1 MTRLLS
7 RIRSLSLLAL
17 LVLASTLTYAA
28 VRGQAQGQAAQS
40 SQASP
45 KHPLASGPFQPTWES
60 LAGNYVPPE
69 WFRDAKF
76 GIWAHWSA
84 QCVPEQGDWYA
95 RNMYI
100 QGTRQYAY
108 HVAHYGHPS
117 KFGFMEIDRLWTADK
132 WNPEALMQ
140 LYQRAG
146 AKYFVALAN
155 HHDNFDAY
163 DSKYQP
169 WNSVRIGPK
178 KDIIGTWEK
187 IARAHGMRFG
197 VSNHS
202 SHAWHWFQPAYGHD
216 VEGPLAGV
224 PYDAATLKKAD
235 GKGKWWDGLDP
246 VDLYGGLRIPMS
258 ANLKTAKE
266 AETWHAKNDGHWY
279 ETIPPNDNGYS
290 EKWFLRTQDL
300 IDKYRP
306 DLVYFDD
313 TELPLEQYGLDIAAH
328 YYNANRAAHGGK
340 LEAVLNAKHMTPA
353 RASAVIP
360 DIERGVA
367 EGIRPDVWQTDTC
380 IGEWH
385 YNRRVFDEH
394 RYKTVAQVV
403 RMLADIVSKN
413 GNLLL
418 SVPVRGNGEIDE
430 DEIAFLQGMAKWM
443 DVNGEAIYGT
453 RPWVI
458 YGEGPSTVEKA
469 ETGQFGGARDVRS
482 KPYTVED
489 VRFTKKG
496 DALYAIVM
504 ALPGGDDRAVVIKS
518 LAMRSPHLGGGS
530 RTITGVKLLGTSG
543 SESIKW
549 TQDENGLHV
558 VLPTTLPSEHAIA
571 LKIAGAI

>member
-1 MTRLLS
+1 MTRFRS
-7 RIRSLSLLAL
+7 RVP
-17 LVLASTLTYAA
+17 LVSSVRFVPVLTLIILASTLAYASVHGRQRQRIA
-28 VRGQAQGQAAQS
+28 D
-40 SQASP
+40 
-45 KHPLASGPFQPTWES
+45 GPFRPTWDS
-60 LAGNYVPPE
+60 LAGQYATPE

-100 QGTRQYAY
+100 QGTRQYDY

-132 WNPEALMQ
+132 WDPEKLMQ

-163 DSKYQP
+163 DSTYQP
-169 WNSVRIGPK
+169 WNSVHLGPK
-178 KDIIGTWEK
+178 KDIVGTWAK
-187 IARAHGMRFG
+187 IARAHGLRFG

-235 GKGKWWDGLDP
+235 GKGQWWDGLDP
-246 VDLYGGLRIPMS
+246 KDLYGGLRMPMP
-258 ANLKTAKE
+258 ADLKTAKE
-266 AETWHAKNDGHWY
+266 AQDWHAKNDGHWY
-279 ETIPPNDNGYS
+279 ETIPPQDNGYA
-290 EKWFLRTQDL
+290 EKWFLRAQDL
-300 IDKYRP
+300 VDKYQP

-328 YYNANRAAHGGK
+328 YYNANRAAHGGT

-353 RASAVIP
+353 HAPAVVP

-367 EGIRPDVWQTDTC
+367 EGIQPFAWQTDTC

-385 YNRRVFDEH
+385 YNRRVFEEH

-430 DEIAFLQGMAKWM
+430 DEVAFLQGMSKWM
-443 DVNGEAIYGT
+443 DVNSEAIYAT
-453 RPWVI
+453 RPWVV

-469 ETGQFGGARDVRS
+469 ETGTFGGARDVRS
-482 KPYTVED
+482 KPYTAED
-489 VRFTKKG
+489 IRFTKKA
-496 DALYAIVM
+496 DILYAIIM
-504 ALPGGDDRAVVIKS
+504 ELPTDRTVVVKS
-518 LAMRSPHLGGGS
+518 LALRSPNIGTHK
-530 RTITGVKLLGTSG
+530 ITTVTLLGDQRSLTWS
-543 SESIKW
+543 
-549 TQDENGLHV
+549 QDEQGLHV
-558 VLPTTLPSEHAIA
+558 TLPATLPSEHAIA

>member
-1 MTRLLS
+1 MTRL
-7 RIRSLSLLAL
+7 RPH
-17 LVLASTLTYAA
+17 LVSFGVLILVTSTLAYAA
-28 VRGQAQGQAAQS
+28 AGLQPAAL
-40 SQASP
+40 
-45 KHPLASGPFQPTWES
+45 KRHPIAEGPFEPTWAS
-60 LAGNYVPPE
+60 LAGNYVPPD

-100 QGTRQYAY
+100 QGSRQYDY

-117 KFGFMEIDRLWTADK
+117 KFGFMQFDHLWTADK
-132 WNPEALMQ
+132 WDPEKLMQ

-163 DSKYQP
+163 DSKYQA
-169 WNSVRIGPK
+169 WNSVNIGPK
-178 KDIIGTWEK
+178 KDIIGTWAK
-187 IARAHGMRFG
+187 IARAHGLRFG

-224 PYDAATLKKAD
+224 PYDAATLKKGD
-235 GKGKWWDGLDP
+235 GKGQWWDGLDP
-246 VDLYGGLRIPMS
+246 QELYAGLRMPMP
-258 ANLKTAKE
+258 AAGAAEVKTAKD
-266 AETWHAKNDGHWY
+266 AQQWHQKNDGHWY

-290 EKWFLRTQDL
+290 EKWFLRAQDL
-300 IDKYRP
+300 VDKYQP

-328 YYNANRAAHGGK
+328 YYNANRKAHGGK
-340 LEAVLNAKHMTPA
+340 LDAVLNAKHMTPEH
-353 RASAVIP
+353 ASAVVP

-367 EGIRPDVWQTDTC
+367 ESIRPYVWQTDTC

-430 DEIAFLQGMAKWM
+430 DEVAFLRGMAAWM
-443 DVNGEAIYGT
+443 DVNGEAIYAT
-453 RPWVI
+453 RPWTV
-458 YGEGPSTVEKA
+458 YGEGPSTIEKA

-489 VRFTKKG
+489 IRFTKKG

-504 ALPGGDDRAVVIKS
+504 ALPSADQSDRKVVIKS
-518 LAMRSPHLGGGS
+518 LAKGSPHVGG
-530 RTITGVKLLGTSG
+530 RTVTGVSLLGAAGALTWS
-543 SESIKW
+543 
-549 TQDENGLHV
+549 QDDAGLHV
-558 VLPTTLPSEHAIA
+558 TLPATLPSEHAIA